1 MLLIVK
7 KDVEEVEAQEDYLEE
22 LRRQTISSPNMDG
35 MPHGSAQGDAMAR
48 LMIRKQKAEER
59 MQYARENLE
68 RSRREAAR
76 ILSRFDTRQ
85 RRFYEAYYMEGDTLE
100 AAAMF
105 AGVSLRT
112 GTRYIGA
119 ATSKENAESIQEE
132 DSNGACD

>member
-59 MQYARENLE
+59 LKYAKEQLE
-68 RSRREAAR
+68 RSRQEARR
-76 ILSRFDTRQ
+76 ILFRFSTPQ
-85 RRFYEAYYMEGDTLE
+85 RRFYEAYYVEGEKLE
-100 AAAMF
+100 TAAMF

-112 GTRYIGA
+112 GTRYIGQVSEKD
-119 ATSKENAESIQEE
+119 TKKEHP
-132 DSNGACD
+132 

>member
-48 LMIRKQKAEER
+48 LMIRKQQAEER
-59 MQYARENLE
+59 LKYAKEQLE
-68 RSRREAAR
+68 RSRQEAR
-76 ILSRFDTRQ
+76 HILFRFSTPQ
-85 RRFYEAYYMEGDTLE
+85 RRFYEAYYVEGEKLE

-105 AGVSLRT
+105 AGVCKRT
-112 GTRYIGA
+112 ACSYIKQVSEKDTKG
-119 ATSKENAESIQEE
+119 EHQ
-132 DSNGACD
+132 